1 MPELVPITN
10 NFFVNLINRLGLKP
24 PPGLGW
30 LFSTVVQPVS
40 LVDSDVTLSAI
51 STTQILDTPFTQG
64 EVASPVGAGALLAD
78 TGAQQPGNYSIFVMV
93 SGDNAVAWGAD
104 VRLQRRDAANAANI
118 WSQEMTLNNAG
129 TSLITLS
136 MTVTLSLNE
145 RIRVITKAAATVGVS
160 LQANIWLRAA

>member
-64 EVASPVGAGALLAD
+64 ELGSPVGANALLAD
-78 TGAQQPGNYSIFVMV
+78 TGAQPAGNYSIFVIV
-93 SGDNAVAWGAD
+93 AGDNAVAFGSD
-104 VRLQRRDAANAANI
+104 FRLQRRDAANAANI
-118 WSQEMTLNNAG
+118 WSQELTIG
-129 TSLITLS
+129 TTGTPNFSIS
-136 MTVTLSLNE
+136 MTVTLALNE
-145 RIRVITKAAATVGVS
+145 RIRLITKAAATVGAS
-160 LQANIWLRAA
+160 IQGSIWLRAA